1 MADIL
6 IRGIEMPD
14 NVEGCEVILRIQPNG
29 EVLDIHK
36 IHIGITAIPL
46 PKGHGNLID
55 INAPIR
61 VAYYDGTIHET
72 TPSRLL
78 YKHSLLDLPKI
89 IVPAEGDIEDS

>member
-6 IRGIEMPD
+6 IRGMDIPTNRD
-14 NVEGCEVILRIQPNG
+14 VTIRIDPNG
-29 EVLDIHK
+29 EVYVYDTYPTLLLK
-36 IHIGITAIPL
+36 AITL
-46 PKGHGNLID
+46 PEGHGNLID

-61 VAYYDGTIHET
+61 VTYYDGTIHET

-89 IVPAEGDIEDS
+89 IVQAEGDTGDS